1 MDRSDRQLKFPIP
14 DEEYVCAGHTA
25 CPGCSAVLAMRY
37 VLKALGPRTIILIP
51 PGCSGPI
58 AGGYPISALKI
69 PALRIAFGTT
79 ASSASGVRAAL
90 NAMGKK
96 HIHVLAWAGD
106 GATLDIGL
114 QALSAAAERNDDII
128 YVCYDNEAYMNTG
141 VQKSS
146 SSPEGVWTST
156 TPGAK
161 DTPKKDIVGIMAAH
175 KIPYIATASV
185 GYPKDL
191 IRKMEKAKN
200 IAGTRFIYIFSPCT
214 TGWQYPPEL
223 TIQIAKLATQTGIF
237 PLYEIENGERYILN
251 RKRGKKPLKEYVA
264 LQGRFRRLDEQ
275 GLRRLE
281 AWVEKRWDHLTRM
294 SSPA

>member
-14 DEEYVCAGHTA
+14 DEEYVCSGHTA

-58 AGGYPISALKI
+58 AGGYPISALRV
-69 PALRIAFGTT
+69 PVLRIAFGTT
-79 ASSASGVRAAL
+79 ASSASGIRAAL

-96 HIHVLAWAGD
+96 DIHVLAWAGD

-156 TPGAK
+156 TPGTKNSA
-161 DTPKKDIVGIMAAH
+161 KKDIVGIMAAH

-200 IAGTRFIYIFSPCT
+200 IAGTRFIYILSPCT

-223 TIQIAKLATQTGIF
+223 TIQIAKLAIQTGIF

-251 RKRGKKPLKEYVA
+251 RKRGKKPLKEYIT

-275 GLRRLE
+275 GLHRLE
-281 AWVEKRWDHLTRM
+281 AWVEKRWEYLTRM
-294 SSPA
+294 SSAA